1 MTHNSSQALESDSFS
16 DKNTQGETNSVRVR
30 PQRRATIISRW
41 FLWSGST
48 GSRGSGSGRPGPGR
62 LLGQDTASHSSPGQ
76 PLNTRGESAAARRRV
91 LAITGTDGAHYRLLR
106 PCEQLFTRITCALFT
121 LGEML
126 RVTRTRSRQVIGCTE
141 KTTDQSARPAR
152 NVEVTI
158 WFKSVYKDI
167 LVG

>member
-1 MTHNSSQALESDSFS
+1 MILMKWLDRKSGLRKWKAGTRSTSGAGYSIAL
-16 DKNTQGETNSVRVR
+16 
-30 PQRRATIISRW
+30 
-41 FLWSGST
+41 LT
-48 GSRGSGSGRPGPGR
+48 G
-62 LLGQDTASHSSPGQ
+62 
-76 PLNTRGESAAARRRV
+76 PLSTRGESAAARRRV

-106 PCEQLFTRITCALFT
+106 PCEQLFTRITCPLFT

-141 KTTDQSARPAR
+141 KTTDQSALPAR
-152 NVEVTI
+152 NVKVTI